1 MRDNSLHPHLIRC
14 PICEAVNVDTG
25 EKVVCRRCTSRIPHP
40 RESYFRSWALLLT
53 AMILW
58 VPANL
63 FPILRIETIFGH
75 VDNTVIGGVITLWD
89 EGSWMIALVIL
100 IASVIVPILK
110 FIVLL
115 YLLISS
121 RYPVRHRRHIRHRL
135 YTLIELIGAWSMVD
149 IFVVTALSGMVT
161 FDSFQIVAGAG
172 ATAYVLMVFFTLA
185 SALVFDPRLI
195 TQYHRKNNAIRQKFD
210 RKGKHGIR

>member
-1 MRDNSLHPHLIRC
+1 
-14 PICEAVNVDTG
+14 
-25 EKVVCRRCTSRIPHP
+25 
-40 RESYFRSWALLLT
+40 
-53 AMILW
+53 
-58 VPANL
+58 
-63 FPILRIETIFGH
+63 
-75 VDNTVIGGVITLWD
+75 
-89 EGSWMIALVIL
+89 
-100 IASVIVPILK
+100 VIVPILK